1 MIIYFISAL
10 LISLVLYKLGSY
22 STLIY
27 FFVTGGKV
35 ALAVFLLIIFY
46 LAVKKFTR
54 EKSLKLPFR
63 R

>member
-35 ALAVFLLIIFY
+35 ALGIFLLIIFY
-46 LAVKKFTR
+46 LAVKKIAK
-54 EKSLKLPFR
+54 EKNLRMPFR